1 VDFKEALDYLAN
13 LTKFGVNFGLGR
25 IEELLNRLGN
35 PHQALKI
42 VHIGGTNGK
51 GSTAAML
58 ANILQSAGYRVGT
71 FTSPHLHSYC
81 ERFLINGKE
90 IDKHRIAGLVTEL
103 RPHLEAMVS
112 EGFEHPTEFEVS
124 TALAFLYFNQEKVD
138 FLVLE
143 VGMGG
148 AVDSTNVITPL
159 LSVITNVSIDHTDY
173 LGKTVREIARVKSG
187 IIKPGVPTVTA
198 ATGEALEVISETCRD
213 KGSPLTL
220 VGRDITWKHLSL
232 SPAGQYFSVQGRR
245 YSYENLWLP
254 LIGRHQQINAVSA
267 IAAVELLVDRGL
279 TVDARAVRDGLAA
292 TSWPARL
299 EILRREPLV
308 LVDGAHNYEG
318 ARSLRRALEDYFPNR
333 DVVMV
338 FGMLEDKERAKIA
351 AELAPAARAVVVTR
365 PDSPRAGDWREL
377 AVHVR
382 RHTPEVYLMEDIE
395 DALNKAFSLVRPGEM
410 VCVTGSLY
418 MVAEARQLLLNMG
431 GGNNVL

>member
-1 VDFKEALDYLAN
+1 
-13 LTKFGVNFGLGR
+13 
-25 IEELLNRLGN
+25 
-35 PHQALKI
+35 
-42 VHIGGTNGK
+42 
-51 GSTAAML
+51 
-58 ANILQSAGYRVGT
+58 
-71 FTSPHLHSYC
+71 
-81 ERFLINGKE
+81 
-90 IDKHRIAGLVTEL
+90 
-103 RPHLEAMVS
+103 
-112 EGFEHPTEFEVS
+112 
-124 TALAFLYFNQEKVD
+124 
-138 FLVLE
+138 
-143 VGMGG
+143 
-148 AVDSTNVITPL
+148 
-159 LSVITNVSIDHTDY
+159 
-173 LGKTVREIARVKSG
+173 
-187 IIKPGVPTVTA
+187 
-198 ATGEALEVISETCRD
+198 
-213 KGSPLTL
+213 
-220 VGRDITWKHLSL
+220 
-232 SPAGQYFSVQGRR
+232 
-245 YSYENLWLP
+245 
-254 LIGRHQQINAVSA
+254 
-267 IAAVELLVDRGL
+267 
-279 TVDARAVRDGLAA
+279 
-292 TSWPARL
+292 L